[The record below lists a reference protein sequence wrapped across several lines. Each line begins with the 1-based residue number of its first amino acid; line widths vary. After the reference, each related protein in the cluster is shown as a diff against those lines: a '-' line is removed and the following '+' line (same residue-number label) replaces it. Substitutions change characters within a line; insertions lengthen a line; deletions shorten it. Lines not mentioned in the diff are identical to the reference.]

1 MGLEVLLTEG
11 IIDEVLGQLKSG
23 KEAEVWLVRRADE
36 ILAAKIYK
44 EREHRS
50 FKNNAEYKEGRTVRN
65 TRTQRAMTKGSK
77 FGRAAAEE
85 EWKAAEADALFK
97 LHASGARVPKPS
109 MFFEGVLLMEV
120 VIDAEGHPAPRLVDA
135 AIAREN
141 AMAMYTDLRAQVV
154 RLLCADLIHGD
165 LSEFNVL
172 LSWDGPTL
180 IDFPQVISAAQ
191 NSRAEHFFKRD
202 VDNLRRFFGSLDP
215 AVAQRASDADEIWR
229 AYVRRELS
237 PAFVPSGNRP
247 APQPQNR
254 NPRQTGRDP
263 KQPNSQQQNR
273 QQQNR
278 QQPGR
283 GQPQSGQQ
291 PSGQQPNG
299 QQQGGR
305 QQQGRQDGAQPP
317 NGTKRRDGSRS
328 PREQSLEVKAAGGT
342 GRTPV
347 VSFVPRPG
355 QPAAAQP
362 GSPNQPRRRRRR

>member
-1 MGLEVLLTEG
+1 MGLQVLLTEG

-23 KEAEVWLVRRADE
+23 KEAEVWLVRRAEE

-135 AIAREN
+135 SISRER
-141 AMAMYTDLRAQVV
+141 AVELYTDLRGQVV

-202 VDNLRRFFGSLDP
+202 VDNLRRFFGNLDP
-215 AVAQRASDADEIWR
+215 TIAQRESDADEIWR

-247 APQPQNR
+247 QPQKNQR
-254 NPRQTGRDP
+254 P
-263 KQPNSQQQNR
+263 
-273 QQQNR
+273 
-278 QQPGR
+278 
-283 GQPQSGQQ
+283 
-291 PSGQQPNG
+291 
-299 QQQGGR
+299 
-305 QQQGRQDGAQPP
+305 A
-317 NGTKRRDGSRS
+317 RS
-328 PREQSLEVKAAGGT
+328 PREQSKGGQPPRGQPQQQKRTQQRAAPPRPSRGQSRDEPTSRSGT
-342 GRTPV
+342 NPVRTPA
-347 VSFVPRPG
+347 VSFVPRPV
-355 QPAAAQP
+355 PTAANASASSGRP
-362 GSPNQPRRRRRR
+362 GSGGPSSSAGPAPARAVPPPRVPGTPSPPGQGRRRRRRR